1 MDLLGR
7 GGKNMFSFFEK
18 SNFDSINVNDLNDK
32 LGKIN
37 LIDVREDY
45 EYKGGHV
52 STAKNIP
59 MGSILAD
66 PEKYLDK
73 SKEYHIICQSGA
85 RSARTCKTLLN
96 EGYKVINI
104 SGGTGSYIRPLE
116 R

>member
-1 MDLLGR
+1 MFSIF
-7 GGKNMFSFFEK
+7 GKNNFETI
-18 SNFDSINVNDLNDK
+18 SVHDLDDK

-45 EYKGGHV
+45 EYRGGHV
-52 STAKNIP
+52 PKAKNIP
-59 MGSILAD
+59 MGTILAA

-85 RSARTCKTLLN
+85 RSSKTCKSLSDL
-96 EGYKVINI
+96 GYKVINI
-104 SGGTGSYIRPLE
+104 SGGTGSYIKPLE